1 MNNDNKS
8 KYQSVLKAKYCSM
21 MEANIDQLWQEN
33 HWGRGGLQEARY
45 RFLASGGRDFWWLA
59 LCCTARGEEVGSCP
73 LKAHGSGG
81 RRGYL
86 PPVEQDGHPPSARQR
101 RHPRQPGACPALG
114 AHRQNYLKCNTFMKP
129 LECTLFALSHV
140 DDQFVHYSLKYTP
153 HTK

>member
-1 MNNDNKS
+1 MPGG
-8 KYQSVLKAKYCSM
+8 
-21 MEANIDQLWQEN
+21 ANTAGHALNFAYGRKVNGAEEECRRHGIAFLPMVAETFSGWHSGAE
-33 HWGRGGLQEARY
+33 RGGEKA
-45 RFLASGGRDFWWLA
+45 GG
-59 LCCTARGEEVGSCP
+59 CP
-73 LKAHGSGG
+73 LKTHCWAGG

-114 AHRQNYLKCNTFMKP
+114 AHRRNYLKCNTFMKP
-129 LECTLFALSHV
+129 LECTLFALSHA